1 MLTTENI
8 SEWFQ
13 NYTDKF
19 KTDGELPPMLPLKK
33 KHSIRVCQISSAI
46 AQSME
51 WNEPEDEVTA
61 QSVGLLHDVG
71 RFPQYRDYQTFQ
83 DSASIDHGDLSAQ
96 ILADE
101 FTWDASDNF
110 KNTVLTAVKYHNKKD
125 LPTNMTLHTYKW
137 AALIRDAD
145 KIDIFRMVQT
155 RIDKGTIYDMLPR
168 HKHVEGLS
176 QKLVEEITNTGKG
189 SYANA
194 RSLQDY
200 RLIQLTWGCDLNYPV
215 SAITL
220 KSEGIFERI
229 CADLKPYGIEEL
241 TDKLMG
247 KIEAM

>member
-8 SEWFQ
+8 IKLHRQIQ
-13 NYTDKF
+13 NRRRTAADA
-19 KTDGELPPMLPLKK
+19 PLKAQ
-33 KHSIRVCQISSAI
+33 HQRCQISSAI

-61 QSVGLLHDVG
+61 QSVGLSPWCG
-71 RFPQYRDYQTFQ
+71 QIPQYRDYQTFQ
-83 DSASIDHGDLSAQ
+83 DSASIDHGDLPPKYSQ
-96 ILADE
+96 TNLPG
-101 FTWDASDNF
+101 TPPPTS
-110 KNTVLTAVKYHNKKD
+110 KTPCSLLSKYHNKRPAHKHD
-125 LPTNMTLHTYKW
+125 PPHLQMGGANQRRGQNRHLQNGTNQNRQRHHLRH
-137 AALIRDAD
+137 APPP
-145 KIDIFRMVQT
+145 QT
-155 RIDKGTIYDMLPR
+155 
-168 HKHVEGLS
+168 HVEGLS